1 MSEPGERRSK
11 VKIVAT
17 AIIIIFGVLCLLA
30 LIAGIAIR
38 RASDDPAV
46 WHVDPLTST
55 STGNPNWYRLVP
67 ADADVD
73 RDPKRDGDAP
83 IYTQSAA
90 EVAAAFDAF
99 VQSESN
105 VEVLAGSAADGF
117 VTYIQRSALFGF
129 PDYASVKFIDL
140 PAGGSTIA
148 IFSRAR
154 YGKSD
159 LDVNEKRVVRW
170 VAGTTAALG

>member
-1 MSEPGERRSK
+1 
-11 VKIVAT
+11 VKIMVT
-17 AIIIIFGVLCLLA
+17 AIVIIFGVLCLLA

-55 STGNPNWYRLVP
+55 STGNPNWNRLVP

-73 RDPKRDGDAP
+73 RDPQRDGEAP
-83 IYTQSAA
+83 TFAQSAA
-90 EVAAAFDAF
+90 EVATAFDTF
-99 VQSESN
+99 VKSESN
-105 VEVLAGSAADGF
+105 VQVLAGSAADGF
-117 VTYIQRSALFGF
+117 VTYIQRSTLFGF
-129 PDYASVKFIDL
+129 PDYVSVKFIDL
-140 PAGGSTIA
+140 PDGGSTIA

-159 LDVNEKRVVRW
+159 LDVNQKRVARW
-170 VAGTTAALG
+170 VAGATAALR